1 MVTRQQSQRR
11 DLEAQDEQQSGLSN
25 ETESKLVNLQSLL
38 RKLAYFNRA
47 TDEILRGNSKEAIIR
62 QTNNAKNQ
70 GKRSVWFD

>member
-25 ETESKLVNLQSLL
+25 ENLQSLL

-47 TDEILRGNSKEAIIR
+47 TDEILRGNSKEAYPGSR
-62 QTNNAKNQ
+62 GLFLLFLLRRGE
-70 GKRSVWFD
+70 GK